1 MSSKMSS
8 VWSTPFGKIIMGV
21 IKLGLAGFLI
31 ALVNSLSDLGGDITV
46 GDMTIPVST
55 IFKIIIGFFPL
66 LLLISSMRDL
76 GVNI

>member
-8 VWSTPFGKIIMGV
+8 VWSTPFGRIIMGV

-31 ALVNSLSDLGGDITV
+31 ALVNSLSNLGGDITV

-76 GVNI
+76 GVSI

>member
-1 MSSKMSS
+1 MSSKMST
-8 VWSTPFGKIIMGV
+8 VWNTPFGRIIMGV

-31 ALVNSLSDLGGDITV
+31 ALVNSLSNLGGDIQI

-55 IFKIIIGFFPL
+55 IFKIVIGFFPL

>member
-31 ALVNSLSDLGGDITV
+31 ALVNSLSNLGGDITV

>member
-8 VWSTPFGKIIMGV
+8 VWSTPFGRIITGV

-31 ALVNSLSDLGGDITV
+31 ALVNSLSNLGGDITV